1 MCVLPLLVLVLPLLV
16 LVLQHNALSGGSWT
30 VDINYAQMNSNTDIN
45 LYECSGHG
53 VCDKTNGKC
62 NCWEYW
68 GSSDGYSGAIGTSDD
83 CGYNLIN

>member
-1 MCVLPLLVLVLPLLV
+1 
-16 LVLQHNALSGGSWT
+16 
-30 VDINYAQMNSNTDIN
+30 MNSNTDIN